1 MQVPLFSNF
10 LQKNF
15 FPDFLKWFTTMDP
28 STWKTADLEKIFH
41 DEMKIRARPEQP
53 VRAWVQIMV
62 KGAVVFSRYV
72 YFLKILTCLLYKR
85 HPNSAVKSI

>member
-1 MQVPLFSNF
+1 
-10 LQKNF
+10 
-15 FPDFLKWFTTMDP
+15 MDP
-28 STWKTADLEKIFH
+28 TTWKTADLEKIFH

-72 YFLKILTCLLYKR
+72 YIF
-85 HPNSAVKSI
+85 

>member
-1 MQVPLFSNF
+1 MYVFYTKISTFFKLLGKIFFS
-10 LQKNF
+10 
-15 FPDFLKWFTTMDP
+15 DFLKWFTTMDP
-28 STWKTADLEKIFH
+28 TTWKTADLEKIFR

-72 YFLKILTCLLYKR
+72 YIFLR
-85 HPNSAVKSI
+85 F